1 MNKIVLKNRISI
13 IVVCYNHS
21 KYVIDCLESIL
32 HQTYKNIQLLI
43 VDDCS
48 TDNSVEV
55 ISDWVQKNKYE
66 CTKIFQ
72 KENIGLIRNLNSCF
86 EMIEGDFVRIIAA
99 DDFLHPESCE
109 KSISKLLELGN
120 SYGLVFSDTYFVN
133 ENSKI
138 INQHYNHYSQFGNLS
153 REEKR
158 KEILLWNNIPAL
170 SVVMTKEALLSTGKY
185 PENIILEDYFRWLVI
200 NEKYWLAYVPEKL
213 SYYRMH
219 NTNIS
224 SLRKDCVAKEDL
236 YLKLIFSKD
245 TYNKIYINSKIE
257 KFYLEKNMNNELRL
271 SYNNY
276 IGVNKMLN
284 IFIQY
289 HLPRILYKVIK
300 KTFNE

>member
-1 MNKIVLKNRISI
+1 MKNRISI

-109 KSISKLLELGN
+109 KSISKLLELG
-120 SYGLVFSDTYFVN
+120 SDYGMVFSNVHTIDAD
-133 ENSKI
+133 
-138 INQHYNHYSQFGNLS
+138 
-153 REEKR
+153 
-158 KEILLWNNIPAL
+158 NNILKEGRDFDKYQYFNQKQLKQELLKGNIVCAP
-170 SVVMTKEALLSTGKY
+170 SVVMTRSALIETGKY
-185 PENIILEDYFRWLVI
+185 PEDFIVEDYYKWLKI
-200 NEKYWLAYVPEKL
+200 SEKYSLAYIPEKL
-213 SYYRMH
+213 IFYRNHGSNLTFIKSKRINEEDLLLKITFDHEGLISNFIEEAVRELYYKGLLTERICKSYKKYR
-219 NTNIS
+219 NKDKLLSFCIS
-224 SLRKDCVAKEDL
+224 NNLYFMIYRVLRK
-236 YLKLIFSKD
+236 I
-245 TYNKIYINSKIE
+245 
-257 KFYLEKNMNNELRL
+257 LR
-271 SYNNY
+271 
-276 IGVNKMLN
+276 
-284 IFIQY
+284 
-289 HLPRILYKVIK
+289 
-300 KTFNE
+300 